1 MWRETKTIG
10 RATLLLA
17 CALTPL
23 SAFAQEEGP
32 REVQIPNPMGA
43 HTWFIIVAVGAFL
56 AWCISFALQL
66 QRERMMGQAKP
77 QRESLLRRKE
87 EILDSLSKLE
97 SQKDAGAIAT
107 PRYEKDLKKLR
118 SQLSDVLGRLRSPQN
133 STEP

>member
-1 MWRETKTIG
+1 
-10 RATLLLA
+10 
-17 CALTPL
+17 
-23 SAFAQEEGP
+23 
-32 REVQIPNPMGA
+32 MGA

-66 QRERMMGQAKP
+66 QRERMSVQAKP

-97 SQKDAGAIAT
+97 SQKDAGTIAT

-118 SQLSDVLGRLRSPQN
+118 GQLSDVLGRLRSRQN